1 MMKLLTVMLLSS
13 LFVGANFEAV
23 AGDPYD
29 TNVPEIEQFESQANI
44 ERAYNTL
51 KEKFNIDTSFKF
63 KQDALNT
70 LVCDGNWGTA
80 LCHLYQKDKYFAF
93 QLDNL
98 EEISTFPL
106 ELVKDE
112 KEETVFKNLTFEN
125 EDVYL
130 KITDNP
136 FEKNCGLKLARAQ
149 TINQKEW
156 VGYASFQK
164 VDENCPLKVKKQEVY
179 KRKDVQKIEK
189 NLKMNVI
196 TDRTFQFKQQA
207 LNYVLCDT
215 HHMETPLCELHL
227 KGADIGFSL
236 KNPEKFYV
244 SLPEI
249 VEDKPHQTILKY
261 FDVQGNPSF
270 VKIKIA
276 ENNPCFL
283 TIIRADGKD
292 KSCVAKGA
300 ERQSVNHYQS
310 LAPFCD
316 NYPLLK

>member
-1 MMKLLTVMLLSS
+1 MKSLTILLLSGVF
-13 LFVGANFEAV
+13 LGLNTPVQ

-63 KQDALNT
+63 KQEALNT

-98 EEISTFPL
+98 DEISTFPL
-106 ELVKDE
+106 ELVQDG
-112 KEETVFKNLTFEN
+112 KEETIFKNLTFEN

-130 KITDNP
+130 KISPNP
-136 FEKNCGLKLARAQ
+136 FKKECNLWLEHAQ
-149 TINQKEW
+149 STSQKDW
-156 VGYASFQK
+156 DFFSTSFQK
-164 VDENCPLKVKKQEVY
+164 EDENCPLKIKVKEVY

-207 LNYVLCDT
+207 LNYILCDT
-215 HHMETPLCELHL
+215 HDMTHPLCELHL

-236 KNPEKFYV
+236 KNPEKFHV

-249 VEDKPHQTILKY
+249 VEDKPDQTILKY